1 MENEGDFYVELEHCK
16 KRALA
21 IINLYVKDEMIS
33 HIVGI
38 TKPTIMCQTQT
49 KIILSKKF
57 KLVNF
62 YGDQFYQ

>member
-1 MENEGDFYVELEHCK
+1 MENEGEFYVEMEHCK

-21 IINLYVKDEMIS
+21 IINLYVKGQMIS

-49 KIILSKKF
+49 KIISSKKI

-62 YGDQFYQ
+62 VGNQLYQ